1 MVPHS
6 LIFDKEVFYKQIY
19 PLALKSE
26 QVFKFESFYVLSGL
40 DFNYTVKSTE
50 SL

>member
-6 LIFDKEVFYKQIY
+6 LKLDKQVIQKQTH
-19 PLALKSE
+19 PLALKLK

-40 DFNYTVKSTE
+40 DFNYTVKSTD